1 MATGAAA
8 AIARARRDVQ
18 HHFFSKDAVRPDRAV
33 AFEPSRLIE
42 QRQFERMQSRGII
55 REAQPGSYWLDVV
68 GYDLDLQQRYRR
80 IRMVLIVVLIMFA
93 VWVALASGLFATFV
107 ARGH

>member
-8 AIARARRDVQ
+8 AIARARRDIQ
-18 HHFFSKDAVRPDRAV
+18 HHFFSNDAVRADRAIS
-33 AFEPSRLIE
+33 FEPARRIE

-55 REAQPGSYWLDVV
+55 REAAPGSYWLDVV
-68 GYDLDLQQRYRR
+68 AYDLDLQQRYRR
-80 IRMVLIVVLIMFA
+80 IRLVLILVLIMFA
-93 VWVALASGLFATFV
+93 MWIALGSGLLATFV